1 MDRYKMDN
9 VMSEIEVK
17 LYEANSQMKRTFQSL
32 SAFSAMDL
40 QIAGNIVSAVTNA
53 LRQVREA
60 GLPPTSDVHDHQPSQ
75 EAVLYWKN
83 LKKLQKAL
91 PALHVQLKMRR
102 ANLERTLSHRKTVT
116 RWVEVN
122 KEIF

>member
-1 MDRYKMDN
+1 MDN

-17 LYEANSQMKRTFQSL
+17 LHEANLQMQRTFQSL
-32 SAFSAMDL
+32 SAFSAMDP

-53 LRQVREA
+53 LRQVGEA
-60 GLPPTSDVHDHQPSQ
+60 GLRPSPHANEHQSSQ
-75 EAVLYWKN
+75 EEVLYWSN
-83 LKKLQKAL
+83 LKKLEKAL
-91 PALHVQLKMRR
+91 PALHVQLRIRR
-102 ANLERTLSHRKTVT
+102 ANLDRSLSHRKTVT